1 MVEDLKVRHWVKMA
15 EMAKVFFKI
24 DNVEH
29 EVEDGIPLIDFC
41 DDVDVSL
48 SFGCTE
54 GTCGVCEVTVVEGR
68 ENLSRITDEEK
79 DYLLE
84 EDLEEG
90 MRLGCQVKIRKG
102 NVTLKWKK
110 VKG

>member
-1 MVEDLKVRHWVKMA
+1 
-15 EMAKVFFKI
+15 MAKVFFKT
-24 DNVEH
+24 DNVTH
-29 EVEDGIPLIDFC
+29 EVEDGTQLMDFC
-41 DDVDVSL
+41 EELDVSL

-54 GTCGVCEVTVVEGR
+54 GTCGVCEVTVIKGR
-68 ENLSRITDEEK
+68 ENLSRITEEEK

-84 EDLEEG
+84 EDLEDG

-102 NVTLKWKK
+102 DVTIKWKK

>member
-1 MVEDLKVRHWVKMA
+1 
-15 EMAKVFFKI
+15 MAKVFFKT
-24 DNVEH
+24 DNVTH
-29 EVEDGIPLIDFC
+29 EVEDGTQLMDFC
-41 DDVDVSL
+41 EELDVSL

-54 GTCGVCEVTVVEGR
+54 GTCGVCEVTVIKGR
-68 ENLSRITDEEK
+68 ENLSRITEEEK

-84 EDLEEG
+84 EDLEDG

-102 NVTLKWKK
+102 DLTLKWKK

>member
-1 MVEDLKVRHWVKMA
+1 
-15 EMAKVFFKI
+15 MAKVFFKT
-24 DNVEH
+24 DNVTH
-29 EVEDGIPLIDFC
+29 EVDDGTPLIEFC
-41 DDVDVSL
+41 DETDISL

-84 EDLEEG
+84 EDLEGG

>member
-1 MVEDLKVRHWVKMA
+1 V
-15 EMAKVFFKI
+15 AKVFFKT
-24 DNVEH
+24 DNVAH
-29 EVEDGIPLIDFC
+29 EVADGTSLMDFC
-41 DDVDVSL
+41 EEVDVSL

-54 GTCGVCEVTVVEGR
+54 GTCGVCEVTVIKGR

-84 EDLEEG
+84 EDLEDG

-102 NVTLKWKK
+102 DVTLKWKK

>member
-1 MVEDLKVRHWVKMA
+1 MA
-15 EMAKVFFKI
+15 RVFFKT
-24 DNVEH
+24 DNVTH
-29 EVEDGIPLIDFC
+29 DVDDGTPLMEFC
-41 DDVDVSL
+41 DETDISL

-68 ENLSRITDEEK
+68 QNLSRITDEEK

-102 NVTLKWKK
+102 EVTLKWKK

>member
-1 MVEDLKVRHWVKMA
+1 V
-15 EMAKVFFKI
+15 AKVFFKT
-24 DNVEH
+24 DNITHKVD
-29 EVEDGIPLIDFC
+29 DGTPLMDFC
-41 DDVDVSL
+41 DEVDVSL

-54 GTCGVCEVTVVEGR
+54 GTCGVCEVTVLKGK
-68 ENLSRITDEEK
+68 ENLSRITEEEK

-84 EDLEEG
+84 EDLEGG

-102 NVTLKWKK
+102 EVTLKWKK

>member
-1 MVEDLKVRHWVKMA
+1 
-15 EMAKVFFKI
+15 MAKVFFKT
-24 DNVEH
+24 DNIAH
-29 EVEDGIPLIDFC
+29 EVDDGTPLIDFC
-41 DDVDVSL
+41 DETDISL

-54 GTCGVCEVTVVEGR
+54 GTCGVCEVTVLEGK

-84 EDLEEG
+84 EDLEDG

-102 NVTLKWKK
+102 DVTLKWKK

>member
-1 MVEDLKVRHWVKMA
+1 
-15 EMAKVFFKI
+15 MAKVFFKT
-24 DNVEH
+24 DNITY
-29 EVEDGIPLIDFC
+29 EVEDGTPLIDFC
-41 DDVDVSL
+41 DEADVSL

-54 GTCGVCEVTVVEGR
+54 GTCGVCEVTVLNGR
-68 ENLSRITDEEK
+68 ENLSRITEDEK

-84 EDLEEG
+84 EDLDDG

-102 NVTLKWKK
+102 DVTLKWKK

>member
-1 MVEDLKVRHWVKMA
+1 
-15 EMAKVFFKI
+15 MAKVFFKT
-24 DNVEH
+24 DNVTH
-29 EVEDGIPLIDFC
+29 EVEDGTQLMDFC
-41 DDVDVSL
+41 EELDVSL

-54 GTCGVCEVTVVEGR
+54 GTCGVCEVTVIKGR
-68 ENLSRITDEEK
+68 ENLSRITEEEK

-84 EDLEEG
+84 EDLEDG

-102 NVTLKWKK
+102 DVTLKWKK

>member
-1 MVEDLKVRHWVKMA
+1 MA
-15 EMAKVFFKI
+15 NVFFKT
-24 DNVEH
+24 DNVTH
-29 EVEDGIPLIDFC
+29 EVEDGTQLMDFC
-41 DDVDVSL
+41 EELDVSL

-54 GTCGVCEVTVVEGR
+54 GTCGVCEVTVIKGR
-68 ENLSRITDEEK
+68 ENLSRITEEEK

-84 EDLEEG
+84 EDLEDG

-102 NVTLKWKK
+102 DVILKWKK